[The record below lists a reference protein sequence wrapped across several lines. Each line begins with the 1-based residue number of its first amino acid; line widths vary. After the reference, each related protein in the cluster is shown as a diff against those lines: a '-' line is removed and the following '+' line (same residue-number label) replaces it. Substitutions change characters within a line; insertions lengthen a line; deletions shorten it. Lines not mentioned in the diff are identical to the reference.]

1 MDIRLIRSNRR
12 DFLHWASLMS
22 GAVIAAPAAHAAP
35 ISPRA
40 RVGLLLPGNAA
51 GEQQRSYASAAVR
64 YERGMRAGF
73 SAVRRPVDLLTASGC
88 DTSTRAAQEA
98 LALLDDG
105 VRLVA
110 WLSDSPVSDRLRD
123 LFIEYD
129 ATLLMSGAGA
139 NLPRQSDDSPFI
151 YYHSLGLWQSAWAL
165 GSWAAGKLGQR
176 AFLLSSLYDAGFD
189 TLHALQMGLESAGG
203 ELLGRAVTGL
213 VDGDLRPALERAAQS
228 GADFIAAFYQG
239 EEAAAF
245 LRAYAQSG
253 LHLPLVGPGFLTE
266 TDAPANLP
274 AVYSAMGWGSGI
286 STAAAW
292 AFTSALPRL
301 GGGEPSCLGLL
312 GYETAGILDAALCKV
327 ETGAA
332 SRLNAALDG
341 LRFSGPR
348 GEVICAPGSGIFTA
362 PVYLRQLRVG
372 MSGTENAVLNAL
384 QGPSLSDERV
394 LALRAGQKTGWTQP
408 YLRF

>member
-1 MDIRLIRSNRR
+1 MDFRLIRSNRR
-12 DFLHWASLMS
+12 DFLHWASLMT
-22 GAVIAAPAAHAAP
+22 GAAIAAPAAHAAP
-35 ISPRA
+35 YAPRA

-51 GEQQRSYASAAVR
+51 SDQRPYASAAVR
-64 YERGMRAGF
+64 YERGLRAGF
-73 SAVRRPVDLLTASGC
+73 SAARRPLDLLTAAGC
-88 DTSTRAAQEA
+88 DTPTQAAHTARAF
-98 LALLDDG
+98 LDDG
-105 VRLVA
+105 VQLVI
-110 WLSDSPVSDRLRD
+110 WLSDSPVNAGLRE
-123 LFIEYD
+123 LFAEYG
-129 ATLLMSGAGA
+129 AVLLMSGAGA

-165 GSWAAGKLGQR
+165 GSWAAGKLGKR

-189 TLHALQMGLESAGG
+189 TLFALQMGFESAGG
-203 ELLGRAVTGL
+203 ELLNRAVTGL
-213 VDGDLRPALERAAQS
+213 VAGDLQPALQRAAQS

-253 LHLPLVGPGFLTE
+253 LKLPLVGPGFLTE
-266 TDAPANLP
+266 TDAPASLP
-274 AVYSAMGWGSGI
+274 AVYSALGWGSGI

-292 AFTSALPRL
+292 AFNSALPRL
-301 GGGEPSCLGLL
+301 GGGEPSALSLL
-312 GYETAGILDAALCKV
+312 GYEAAGLLDAALSKV

-348 GEVICAPGSGIFTA
+348 GEVICVPGSGIFCA
-362 PVYLRQLRVG
+362 PVYLRQLRAG
-372 MSGTENAVLNAL
+372 ANGSENAVLNAL

-408 YLRF
+408 YLRL